1 MFDLQQASAVEPL
14 TEREKAVHVLTR
26 FSFGYGPD
34 DVENVMK
41 VGAESW
47 LRGQMRDTPASGSS
61 LGQRLRGMD
70 TLFMTPAEV
79 RGLVERDGKVRDLSP
94 KDQEARKKLERVP
107 RNELIQ
113 AVLFRAIYNPHQTK
127 EVACDFWRNHLNVS
141 FTKGQQ
147 SFPLIPHYEQTVL
160 RDNVF
165 GDFGAMLRAS
175 AKHPAMLQYLDN
187 HLSRRPPTDQ
197 ELAEVE
203 RRTKRKTGSKE
214 RAEEAAQIA
223 AQRGLNENYAREL
236 MELHTLGV
244 DNYYRQKDVVAVAE
258 ALTGWTFNGG
268 RRGSY
273 EFEFKPGMHVKGDKR
288 VLGKRL
294 KEDASGGPGQGE
306 DVLTLLLQHKG
317 TGDFLATK
325 MVRYFV
331 ADEPPRKL
339 VKAVAKTY
347 KKSGG
352 NIPAMFMTI
361 IESDE
366 FWRREHFR
374 AKFKTPWEYVLSAL
388 RITGADVTDARKVLS
403 WLQTM
408 GQPLYHCDD
417 PTGWYETADRW
428 LDPGIMAL
436 RWQFAIDLAGGKLR
450 GVKIPD
456 SFWERIPTDGVHPR
470 FWQRTLTKLILPAG
484 AGERTRAALSAVTSK
499 YLAREQDP
507 VLSELGPDLLALLL
521 GSPEF
526 QQQ

>member
-1 MFDLQQASAVEPL
+1 MSNLQQSASKEPL

-34 DVENVMK
+34 DVNNVMK

-61 LGQRLRGMD
+61 LGQRLKDMQ
-70 TLFMTPAEV
+70 TLFLTPAEV
-79 RGLVERDGKVRDLSP
+79 RDLVDTSERVRDLAP
-94 KDQEARKKLERVP
+94 AAQKERKQLERVP
-107 RNELIQ
+107 RNEILA
-113 AVLFRAIYNPHQTK
+113 AVLYRSIYSPHQTK
-127 EVACDFWRNHLNVS
+127 EVACDFWRNHFNVS

-147 SFPLIPHYEQTVL
+147 SFPLIPHYEQTVV
-160 RDNVF
+160 RDHVF
-165 GDFGAMLRAS
+165 GDFGTMLRAS

-197 ELAEVE
+197 ELAQVE
-203 RRTKRKTGSKE
+203 RRTQRKTGSKD

-258 ALTGWTFNGG
+258 ALTGWTFSGG
-268 RRGSY
+268 RNGD
-273 EFEFKPGMHVKGDKR
+273 FEFQFQPAMHVKGDKR
-288 VLGKRL
+288 VLGKRI
-294 KEDASGGPGQGE
+294 KEDKTGGAGQG
-306 DVLTLLLQHKG
+306 DDILTLLIQHKG
-317 TGDFLATK
+317 TADFIATK
-325 MVRYFV
+325 MVCYFV
-331 ADEPPRKL
+331 ADEPPKKL
-339 VKAVAKTY
+339 VQAVAKTY

-352 NIPAMFMTI
+352 GIPAMFLTI

-366 FWRREHFR
+366 FWKRENFR
-374 AKFKTPWEYVLSAL
+374 AKFKTPWEFLLSAL
-388 RITGADVTDARKVLS
+388 RITEADVADPRRLFS
-403 WLQTM
+403 LMQSM

-428 LDPGIMAL
+428 LDPGVMAL
-436 RWQFAIDLAGGKLR
+436 RWQFAIDLASGRFR
-450 GVKIPD
+450 GVEIPD
-456 SFWERIPTDGVHPR
+456 SFWKRIPTDGVHPR
-470 FWQRTLTKLILPAG
+470 LWQHHLTKLILPAG
-484 AGERTRAALSAVTSK
+484 AGERTRAALSSVTSK
-499 YLAREQDP
+499 YLKREKDP
-507 VLSELGPDLLALLL
+507 VFSELGPDLLALLL